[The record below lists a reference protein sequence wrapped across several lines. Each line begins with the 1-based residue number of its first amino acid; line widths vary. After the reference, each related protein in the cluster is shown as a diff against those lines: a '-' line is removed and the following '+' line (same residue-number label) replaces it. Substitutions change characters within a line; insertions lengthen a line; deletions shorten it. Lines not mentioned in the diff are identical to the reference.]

1 MSASALCKGC
11 KYSLPPRPT
20 SKRSCSRSKSIISLK
35 QLYSG
40 ENKAHYSVNKEPLSF
55 ADHNNLSFKP
65 CCLGGGVNTCLFSF
79 SCSSAWWEKHSLWPL
94 TAPTEKKEKKNQQ
107 KKNNPRSRWHYLFSP
122 VIPTECGTGS
132 ANSPACYPIVPL
144 PGMAGGALFAK
155 VDLKSRKASR
165 SLSLSPWQAVNHLR
179 WRAAWR
185 RSASVDCSNCCATSL
200 SAVLLTTCSC
210 RTFVFFLLTSSFCLL
225 ALVAPTKYPH
235 LSRHFQQTRS
245 KKKKKQ
251 HRSYQLLSI
260 RAGPITTRWRHYHIK
275 KKQKKLTKREW
286 ERKGWREVEGR
297 DPACN

>member
-1 MSASALCKGC
+1 MLSWWRCQHMFVFLLLQLSMMGKT
-11 KYSLPPRPT
+11 LPVT
-20 SKRSCSRSKSIISLK
+20 TNCTN
-35 QLYSG
+35 G
-40 ENKAHYSVNKEPLSF
+40 
-55 ADHNNLSFKP
+55 
-65 CCLGGGVNTCLFSF
+65 
-79 SCSSAWWEKHSLWPL
+79 
-94 TAPTEKKEKKNQQ
+94 KKEKKKQQ

-210 RTFVFFLLTSSFCLL
+210 RTFVFFPPYFQLLFISPRRADKISPSF
-225 ALVAPTKYPH
+225 PT
-235 LSRHFQQTRS
+235 LSTNS
-245 KKKKKQ
+245 LKKKKKKQ

>member
-1 MSASALCKGC
+1 MLSWWRCQHMFVFLLLQLSMMGKT
-11 KYSLPPRPT
+11 LPVT
-20 SKRSCSRSKSIISLK
+20 TNCTN
-35 QLYSG
+35 G
-40 ENKAHYSVNKEPLSF
+40 
-55 ADHNNLSFKP
+55 
-65 CCLGGGVNTCLFSF
+65 
-79 SCSSAWWEKHSLWPL
+79 
-94 TAPTEKKEKKNQQ
+94 KKEKKKQQ

-210 RTFVFFLLTSSFCLL
+210 RTFVFSSLL
-225 ALVAPTKYPH
+225 
-235 LSRHFQQTRS
+235 
-245 KKKKKQ
+245 
-251 HRSYQLLSI
+251 
-260 RAGPITTRWRHYHIK
+260 
-275 KKQKKLTKREW
+275 
-286 ERKGWREVEGR
+286 
-297 DPACN
+297 PASVY

>member
-1 MSASALCKGC
+1 MLSWWRCQHMFVFLLLQLSMMGKT
-11 KYSLPPRPT
+11 LPVT
-20 SKRSCSRSKSIISLK
+20 TNCTN
-35 QLYSG
+35 G
-40 ENKAHYSVNKEPLSF
+40 
-55 ADHNNLSFKP
+55 
-65 CCLGGGVNTCLFSF
+65 
-79 SCSSAWWEKHSLWPL
+79 
-94 TAPTEKKEKKNQQ
+94 KKEKKKQQ

-210 RTFVFFLLTSSFCLL
+210 RTFVFFPPYFQLLFISPRRADKISPSF
-225 ALVAPTKYPH
+225 PT
-235 LSRHFQQTRS
+235 LSTNS
-245 KKKKKQ
+245 LKKKKKTAP
-251 HRSYQLLSI
+251 LLSI
-260 RAGPITTRWRHYHIK
+260 TINPSRANYDPMTPLSH
-275 KKQKKLTKREW
+275 QKKPKKTDKKRMGEEGMEGGGG
-286 ERKGWREVEGR
+286 ERSSL
-297 DPACN
+297 

>member
-1 MSASALCKGC
+1 MLSWWRCQHMFVFLLLQLSMMGKT
-11 KYSLPPRPT
+11 LPVT
-20 SKRSCSRSKSIISLK
+20 TNCTN
-35 QLYSG
+35 G
-40 ENKAHYSVNKEPLSF
+40 
-55 ADHNNLSFKP
+55 
-65 CCLGGGVNTCLFSF
+65 
-79 SCSSAWWEKHSLWPL
+79 
-94 TAPTEKKEKKNQQ
+94 KKEKKKQQ

-245 KKKKKQ
+245 KKKKKTAP
-251 HRSYQLLSI
+251 LLSI
-260 RAGPITTRWRHYHIK
+260 TINPSRANYDPMTPLSH
-275 KKQKKLTKREW
+275 QKKPKKTDKKRMGEEGMEGGGG
-286 ERKGWREVEGR
+286 ERSSL
-297 DPACN
+297 